1 MKMAKKRGKEIKFL
15 IPESVTAPIDGPSLY
30 DGPTYDLTWSIPI
43 VEEKFTIDY
52 SKVKFLFFWVFELLK

>member
-1 MKMAKKRGKEIKFL
+1 MAKKRGKEIKVL
-15 IPESVTAPIDGPSLY
+15 IPESVSWNPIDGPSPY

-52 SKVKFLFFWVFELLK
+52 SKV

>member
-1 MKMAKKRGKEIKFL
+1 MKMAKKRGKEIKSL

-52 SKVKFLFFWVFELLK
+52 SRV